1 MRAIEYGTNEECVK
15 AWNELEGLVEH
26 LHEKGTDKYTYI
38 ENNVLILDPIEK
50 YEPIVSEWIG
60 NKTTINFEY
69 IQTDEI

>member
-1 MRAIEYGTNEECVK
+1 MRAIEYDTTEECVK
-15 AWNELEGLVEH
+15 AWNELEELVKH

-38 ENNVLILDPIEK
+38 EENVLILDVIEK

-69 IQTDEI
+69 KQTEEI